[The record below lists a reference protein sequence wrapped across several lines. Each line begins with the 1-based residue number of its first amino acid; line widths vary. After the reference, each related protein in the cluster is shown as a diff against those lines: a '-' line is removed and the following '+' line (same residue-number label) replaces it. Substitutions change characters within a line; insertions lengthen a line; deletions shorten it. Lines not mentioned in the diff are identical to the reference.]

1 MGKKK
6 KRKVNKQS
14 PVAKVNIQE
23 LMESRDGG
31 QIALRGYSY
40 QFLYSCNL
48 ILSSDADT
56 VFTLEGIEDIDSV
69 KYSDDSKT
77 ITHIQLKYSTQ
88 RQDASFMDSV
98 LKNYLEAYLLDKN
111 RNFKLVYDFS
121 VATGNLSK
129 LFLRNLDK
137 NAKEFWKTKIDSIK
151 KETSLWDWNDF
162 NFEDFIQ
169 RLSFENVKKDFLE
182 KSIEDLLVKNF
193 EINAD
198 NISLFANSIKLLCFD
213 KMESRGEISYCE
225 ITQCVE
231 NVKFDISKGP
241 KNPAHAW
248 IQRLQFLKSDEYSSD
263 YYEGKKATPSDIANN
278 LPVMRQTV
286 ENEII
291 DSIGKNTITIIKT
304 SSGQGKT
311 TLALR
316 AMSLL
321 NEEYTPYQIIR
332 CNNDAEL
339 GHIVEYFRMRTR
351 IGEKPLILLDNLDAH
366 LSEWNLL
373 AQLLQTGVTY
383 HYKLLIT
390 SRENDWYNYGG
401 DISNLHHLQIIK
413 PILSEKE
420 AENIYSVLKEEG
432 KLHEDITDWRNAWS
446 KIAERQLLI
455 EYVYLLTH
463 GEMINERIS
472 DQMKE
477 IGNAEAGGTK
487 FELLRKVCFADVC
500 GIKLETKSLI
510 RDLTVK
516 TDLDIG
522 EILKS
527 LADEFLVHISSEGDY
542 IEGLHPV
549 RSQHII
555 NRLHEYVSLD
565 ETALSIAKIASP
577 SDISVLFSHY
587 PEFDFEKNKFYADIV
602 DMWICRPDL
611 SYFVQAL
618 RGAFSGSVMQYFQM
632 NRALFDDAH
641 KHGGLMLVATD
652 LCPFASFKEYEYELN
667 TLEKMSEM
675 MPDNI
680 NIQHMIKL
688 RDSIPKFRTSKTD
701 IYCLSSALYLK
712 LREIDFANIEDLES
726 YAVIVDWLYN
736 IDPSMNLSTKITL
749 NVLWDKAESYPIK
762 TVALLMYSSFC
773 GNEDEYSEF
782 VKNNFKR
789 ILGYLKRKTNSHKIQ
804 VSDDNKEIKVEYLLR
819 GSEIKKGNSESVS
832 RLTDIC
838 RTLPVFEMYCSDA
851 IKPEIDLLAAYQIPN
866 EAHKEMP
873 KRNII
878 ITFHQE
884 FNGLWLRTIESNY
897 EFDSVYD
904 WISYWMEVRKCAC
917 DLLAA
922 STACL
927 HRLLGNRSLGDT
939 GNVFDTLHNRYNGM
953 LVAPLSYPREHRPF
967 EKKPEVPM
975 LFNKAKRDYFDG
987 IQNFANQLISFIKN
1001 EETAKRLAIYH
1012 LKSAIAALPNVQKF
1026 FDDITLDSEHQ
1037 SKHEKLCAIEE
1048 NVITETYMCCEYY
1061 LSHAPD
1067 NNYSKYQVKTWFLS
1081 SRKAEIEE
1089 VNSVMTELT
1098 DSYDAVLPKSSYYD
1112 NTFMC
1117 YPILL
1122 RKFDLANGE
1131 MMSDFLINAA
1141 PFAESPYDYLILL
1154 LTNDTGDVIPNALKF
1169 PKRGF
1174 QYIFNAI
1181 NLGKEEEMDPL
1192 ASPYPIEVTQ
1202 KMLECF
1208 EGEYMLQEQEP
1219 ADIWFGRI
1227 ADIGEELWM
1236 YSGNREYLIDEEDKQ
1251 YLSDNLNQIK
1261 NRIDVMVECIEP
1273 NVSADI
1279 LSAVNELCNAV
1290 YQGDSFDDE
1299 KYNELISYIQVA
1311 HTEYYQ

>member
-1 MGKKK
+1 VNKQKNGDVNMGKKK
-6 KRKVNKQS
+6 KRKVNKKS

-56 VFTLEGIEDIDSV
+56 VFTLEGIEDVDSV
-69 KYSDDSKT
+69 KYSDGSKT

-121 VATGNLSK
+121 IATGNLSK
-129 LFLRNLDK
+129 LFLGNLDK

-151 KETSLWDWNDF
+151 KETSLWNWNDF

-455 EYVYLLTH
+455 EYVYLMTH

-472 DQMKE
+472 AQMKE

-487 FELLRKVCFADVC
+487 
-500 GIKLETKSLI
+500 
-510 RDLTVK
+510 
-516 TDLDIG
+516 
-522 EILKS
+522 
-527 LADEFLVHISSEGDY
+527 
-542 IEGLHPV
+542 
-549 RSQHII
+549 
-555 NRLHEYVSLD
+555 
-565 ETALSIAKIASP
+565 LS
-577 SDISVLFSHY
+577 F
-587 PEFDFEKNKFYADIV
+587 
-602 DMWICRPDL
+602 
-611 SYFVQAL
+611 
-618 RGAFSGSVMQYFQM
+618 
-632 NRALFDDAH
+632 
-641 KHGGLMLVATD
+641 
-652 LCPFASFKEYEYELN
+652 
-667 TLEKMSEM
+667 
-675 MPDNI
+675 
-680 NIQHMIKL
+680 
-688 RDSIPKFRTSKTD
+688 
-701 IYCLSSALYLK
+701 
-712 LREIDFANIEDLES
+712 
-726 YAVIVDWLYN
+726 
-736 IDPSMNLSTKITL
+736 
-749 NVLWDKAESYPIK
+749 
-762 TVALLMYSSFC
+762 
-773 GNEDEYSEF
+773 
-782 VKNNFKR
+782 
-789 ILGYLKRKTNSHKIQ
+789 
-804 VSDDNKEIKVEYLLR
+804 
-819 GSEIKKGNSESVS
+819 
-832 RLTDIC
+832 
-838 RTLPVFEMYCSDA
+838 
-851 IKPEIDLLAAYQIPN
+851 
-866 EAHKEMP
+866 
-873 KRNII
+873 
-878 ITFHQE
+878 
-884 FNGLWLRTIESNY
+884 
-897 EFDSVYD
+897 
-904 WISYWMEVRKCAC
+904 
-917 DLLAA
+917 
-922 STACL
+922 
-927 HRLLGNRSLGDT
+927 
-939 GNVFDTLHNRYNGM
+939 
-953 LVAPLSYPREHRPF
+953 
-967 EKKPEVPM
+967 
-975 LFNKAKRDYFDG
+975 
-987 IQNFANQLISFIKN
+987 
-1001 EETAKRLAIYH
+1001 
-1012 LKSAIAALPNVQKF
+1012 
-1026 FDDITLDSEHQ
+1026 
-1037 SKHEKLCAIEE
+1037 
-1048 NVITETYMCCEYY
+1048 
-1061 LSHAPD
+1061 
-1067 NNYSKYQVKTWFLS
+1067 
-1081 SRKAEIEE
+1081 
-1089 VNSVMTELT
+1089 
-1098 DSYDAVLPKSSYYD
+1098 
-1112 NTFMC
+1112 
-1117 YPILL
+1117 
-1122 RKFDLANGE
+1122 
-1131 MMSDFLINAA
+1131 
-1141 PFAESPYDYLILL
+1141 
-1154 LTNDTGDVIPNALKF
+1154 
-1169 PKRGF
+1169 
-1174 QYIFNAI
+1174 
-1181 NLGKEEEMDPL
+1181 
-1192 ASPYPIEVTQ
+1192 
-1202 KMLECF
+1202 
-1208 EGEYMLQEQEP
+1208 
-1219 ADIWFGRI
+1219 
-1227 ADIGEELWM
+1227 
-1236 YSGNREYLIDEEDKQ
+1236 
-1251 YLSDNLNQIK
+1251 
-1261 NRIDVMVECIEP
+1261 
-1273 NVSADI
+1273 
-1279 LSAVNELCNAV
+1279 
-1290 YQGDSFDDE
+1290 
-1299 KYNELISYIQVA
+1299 
-1311 HTEYYQ
+1311 

>member
-1 MGKKK
+1 MAKKK
-6 KRKVNKQS
+6 KQKANKKS
-14 PVAKVNIQE
+14 PIAKVSIQE
-23 LMESRDGG
+23 LKESRDGG

-56 VFTLEGIEDIDSV
+56 VFTLEGIEDVDSI
-69 KYSDDSKT
+69 KYSDGSKT
-77 ITHIQLKYSTQ
+77 ITHIQVKFSTH

-111 RNFKLVYDFS
+111 RSFKLVYDFPI
-121 VATGNLSK
+121 ATGNLSK
-129 LFLRNLDK
+129 LFLGNLDK
-137 NAKEFWKTKIDSIK
+137 NSKEFWKTKIDSIK
-151 KETSLWDWNDF
+151 KETSLWNWNDF
-162 NFEDFIQ
+162 DFEDFIR
-169 RLSFENVKKDFLE
+169 RLSFENVKKQFLE
-182 KSIEDLLVKNF
+182 KRIEDLLIKNF
-193 EINAD
+193 EINAES
-198 NISLFANSIKLLCFD
+198 ISLFANSIKLLCFD
-213 KMESRGEISYCE
+213 KMESRGEISYHE
-225 ITQCVE
+225 ITQCIE

-241 KNPAHAW
+241 QNPAHAW
-248 IQRLQFLKSDEYSSD
+248 IQRLQFSKSDEYSSA

-278 LPVMRQTV
+278 LPVMRQIV

-291 DSIGKNTITIIKT
+291 DSIGKNKITIIKT

-373 AQLLQTGVTY
+373 AQLMQTGVTY

-420 AENIYSVLKEEG
+420 AENIYNVLKREG
-432 KLHEDITDWRNAWS
+432 KLHEDITDWKNAWS

-472 DQMKE
+472 AQMKE
-477 IGNAEAGGTK
+477 IGNASAGGAK
-487 FELLRKVCFADVC
+487 FEILRKVCFADVC

-522 EILKS
+522 EVLKS
-527 LADEFLVHISSEGDY
+527 LADEFLVHISSESDY

-555 NRLHEYVSLD
+555 NRLHEYVPLD

-587 PEFDFEKNKFYADIV
+587 PEFDFEKNKFYANV
-602 DMWICRPDL
+602 VNMWLCGSDL
-611 SYFVQAL
+611 SCFVQAI
-618 RGAFSGSVMQYFQM
+618 RGAFSGSVMQYFQK
-632 NRALFDDAH
+632 NRALFDDAYER
-641 KHGGLMLVATD
+641 GGLMLVATE
-652 LCPFASFKEYEYELN
+652 LCPFANFKDYESELN

-680 NIQHMIKL
+680 NIQQMIKL
-688 RDSIPKFRTSKTD
+688 RDSIPKFKTSKTD
-701 IYCLSSALYLK
+701 IYCLSSALYLR
-712 LREIDFANIEDLES
+712 LREIDFTYIEDLES

-736 IDPSMNLSTKITL
+736 IDPSMNLSLKITL
-749 NVLWDKAESYPIK
+749 KDLWAKAENYQIK
-762 TVALLMYSSFC
+762 TVSSLMYSSFC
-773 GNEDEYSEF
+773 GNEDEYNEF
-782 VKNNFKR
+782 VKDNFKR

-804 VSDDNKEIKVEYLLR
+804 LSDDKKEIKVEYLLR
-819 GSEIKKGNSESVS
+819 ASEIKKGNNESVS

-838 RTLPVFEMYCSDA
+838 RTLPIFEMYCSDA
-851 IKPEIDLLAAYQIPN
+851 IKPEIDLLAVYQIPN
-866 EAHKEMP
+866 DAHKEMP

-897 EFDSVYD
+897 EFDTVYA
-904 WISYWMEVRKCAC
+904 WISHWLEVRKCAC

-922 STACL
+922 SSDCL
-927 HRLLGNRSLGDT
+927 HRLLGKRNLGDA
-939 GNVFDTLHNRYNGM
+939 GNVFDTLHNRYNRIM
-953 LVAPLSYPREHRPF
+953 VAQLSYPREHRPF
-967 EKKPEVPM
+967 EKKPEVPI

-1001 EETAKRLAIYH
+1001 EEKARRLTIYK
-1012 LKSAIAALPNVQKF
+1012 LKAALAALPNVQKF
-1026 FDDITLDSEHQ
+1026 FDDITMDSKHQSEHI
-1037 SKHEKLCAIEE
+1037 KLCALEE
-1048 NVITETYMCCEYY
+1048 KVLTETYMCCEYY
-1061 LSHAPD
+1061 LSHEPD
-1067 NNYSKYQVKTWFLS
+1067 INYNKYQVKTWFLS
-1081 SRKAEIEE
+1081 SRKAEIDE

-1098 DSYDAVLPKSSYYD
+1098 NSYDAVLPKSSYHD

-1122 RKFDLANGE
+1122 RKFELANEE
-1131 MMSDFLINAA
+1131 MMNDFLINAT

-1154 LTNDTGDVIPNALKF
+1154 LTNDAGEVIPNALKF
-1169 PKRGF
+1169 PKKVF
-1174 QYIFNAI
+1174 QYIFNVI
-1181 NLGKEEEMDPL
+1181 NSGKEEEIDSL
-1192 ASPYPIEVTQ
+1192 ASPYPIEVTH

-1208 EGEYMLQEQEP
+1208 EGEYMLQKQEP
-1219 ADIWFGRI
+1219 ANIWLGRI

-1236 YSGNREYLIDEEDKQ
+1236 YSRNREYLVDEEDKQ
-1251 YLSDNLNQIK
+1251 YLSNNLNEIK
-1261 NRIDVMVECIEP
+1261 NRIDGMVKDVEP

-1279 LSAVNELCNAV
+1279 LSAVNELCFTV
-1290 YQGDSFDDE
+1290 YHGDSFDDE

-1311 HTEYYQ
+1311 HV